1 MELER
6 ALVQRLVA
14 DIPIAGNSLCIAE
27 MNRRAEALGITKPAA
42 KSGAKRKGGP
52 AVEEPSDSDDF
63 ETPKKEKDDQVQPKS
78 SEKTKEKK
86 GKKEKGDKKEKN
98 DKKDKDKEK
107 KEKKPRT
114 SEVATSWNI
123 ALVGRGVLK
132 YCIPQPIL
140 DLQQAQKE
148 QSCKVF
154 WPPARYLNH
163 YRLFVSFSFVTEIFL
178 VGAQGIRKAEA
189 LFAEWWPL
197 WFT

>member
-107 KEKKPRT
+107 KEKKNQ
-114 SEVATSWNI
+114 E
-123 ALVGRGVLK
+123 LVKL
-132 YCIPQPIL
+132 
-140 DLQQAQKE
+140 
-148 QSCKVF
+148 
-154 WPPARYLNH
+154 
-163 YRLFVSFSFVTEIFL
+163 RLH
-178 VGAQGIRKAEA
+178 GI
-189 LFAEWWPL
+189 
-197 WFT
+197 

>member
-1 MELER
+1 M
-6 ALVQRLVA
+6 VQRLVA

-107 KEKKPRT
+107 KEKKNQ
-114 SEVATSWNI
+114 E
-123 ALVGRGVLK
+123 LVKL
-132 YCIPQPIL
+132 
-140 DLQQAQKE
+140 
-148 QSCKVF
+148 
-154 WPPARYLNH
+154 
-163 YRLFVSFSFVTEIFL
+163 RLH
-178 VGAQGIRKAEA
+178 GI
-189 LFAEWWPL
+189 
-197 WFT
+197 